1 MEPSLDGRRQFHG
14 GSELEAGVAGI
25 FRRRT
30 AILVLSAL
38 SAWLTLSGPVE
49 AAKPEPSGS
58 EVPVYLPP
66 TGLWL
71 APSDFGKALYGPTGP
86 RANWHAAQWDIE
98 EDLPAFDRNGVSRNQ
113 YASVRWLGDKR
124 YELSQDSSRISC
136 ERTYPSGRAA
146 VNEVDLLITPN
157 NTYYSS
163 YPQTTAKDTQDNI
176 AELSQL
182 NAGITLKIEQA
193 AASDLVC
200 KVSYTTFMYAVVL
213 SNYARG
219 QTLFY
224 QLHLGQFAGER
235 DGIKVG
241 TMRPHWFF
249 NGSNVQTAVSGQW
262 GFADCI
268 TSFGQEW
275 AQLGTLRTYRLDL
288 LPRLLW
294 VIEQGSQHGLD
305 QDLTHWHLAGTYH
318 GQNTMGHV
326 RNDAVWSDFS
336 LKVSTQ
342 REATS
347 PDAKRF

>member
-193 AASDLVC
+193 AASDLVD
-200 KVSYTTFMYAVVL
+200 K
-213 SNYARG
+213 
-219 QTLFY
+219 
-224 QLHLGQFAGER
+224 
-235 DGIKVG
+235 I
-241 TMRPHWFF
+241 
-249 NGSNVQTAVSGQW
+249 
-262 GFADCI
+262 
-268 TSFGQEW
+268 
-275 AQLGTLRTYRLDL
+275 
-288 LPRLLW
+288 
-294 VIEQGSQHGLD
+294 
-305 QDLTHWHLAGTYH
+305 
-318 GQNTMGHV
+318 
-326 RNDAVWSDFS
+326 
-336 LKVSTQ
+336 
-342 REATS
+342 
-347 PDAKRF
+347 